1 MLPLHDLLLVGNLPN
16 LIPMDCDILSTE
28 GVRWRVRVALD
39 AAEARSML
47 ADSPPH
53 VIACATILH
62 DTRGLALLESLRV
75 THPETIRIL
84 VGETTD
90 EAQSVR
96 ALTVAHRMVDPHRG
110 QFLRAL
116 TEAGHLLNHI
126 NNASVRRVLTE
137 VSDLPARPSIHLSV
151 SQAVRH
157 PDHAAD
163 EAAKTVTSDPTLAA
177 LVLRVANRGAL
188 HPHHAIGSVE
198 LAVRYL
204 GLRTV
209 EAIAL
214 LHGLGAPAP
223 GDAIATRRFETFL
236 THAEASRVATE
247 ILCDVEG
254 LEGDPRDNTITAA
267 LLHDIGVLILAR
279 YAPEKLT
286 MAENAAKRAGV
297 HRTVAE
303 QAMFD
308 CTHAEVGAC
317 MLALWGLPAE
327 LTRAVAH
334 HHRPDM
340 DGRPGL
346 TPALLIHVARSLA
359 RTPITCDPDGP
370 PEQWRALDIDLDALR
385 RLGLDNRL
393 PLWARTIRDRWP
405 ADLPPAPINRTPT
418 AASDSPV
425 MTSQSGQRPN

>member
-1 MLPLHDLLLVGNLPN
+1 MLPLHDLLLVGDLPT
-16 LIPMDCDILSTE
+16 LTPPECDILSTE
-28 GVRWRVRVALD
+28 GVRWRIRIALNG
-39 AAEARSML
+39 AEARSML

-53 VIACATILH
+53 VIACSAILH

-84 VGETTD
+84 VGETAD

-96 ALTVAHRMVDPHRG
+96 ALTIAHRMVDPDRG
-110 QFLRAL
+110 QLLRTL

-137 VSDLPARPSIHLSV
+137 VSDLPARPNIHLAV
-151 SQAVRH
+151 SHAARH

-247 ILCDVEG
+247 ILCDAEG
-254 LEGDPRDNTITAA
+254 LEGDRRDNAITAA
-267 LLHDIGVLILAR
+267 LLHDIGILVLAR

-286 MAENAAKRAGV
+286 MAENAATRAGV
-297 HRTVAE
+297 HRAVAE
-303 QAMFD
+303 QALFD

-327 LTRAVAH
+327 LTKAVAY
-334 HHRPDM
+334 HHRPDR
-340 DGRPGL
+340 DERPGL
-346 TPALLIHVARSLA
+346 TAALLIHVARSLA
-359 RTPITCDPDGP
+359 RAPTTCDPDGP

-385 RLGLDNRL
+385 RIGLDNRL
-393 PLWARTIRDRWP
+393 PHWAKSIRDRWP
-405 ADLPPAPINRTPT
+405 PDLPSAPINRTPT
-418 AASDSPV
+418 VASASPATAA
-425 MTSQSGQRPN
+425 QSGRRPN

>member
-1 MLPLHDLLLVGNLPN
+1 MLPLHDLLLVGDLPT
-16 LIPMDCDILSTE
+16 LTPDERDTLSTD
-28 GVRWRVRVALD
+28 GVRWRVRIAMD

-53 VIACATILH
+53 VIACTATLN
-62 DTRGLALLESLRV
+62 DTCGLDLLESLRF

-84 VGETTD
+84 VGESSD

-96 ALTVAHRMVDPHRG
+96 ALTVAHRMVDPDRS
-110 QFLRAL
+110 QLLRTL

-126 NNASVRRVLTE
+126 NNAAVRRVLTE
-137 VSDLPARPSIHLSV
+137 ISDLPARPQIHLAV
-151 SQAVRH
+151 SQAARH
-157 PDHAAD
+157 PDRAAD
-163 EAAKTVTSDPTLAA
+163 EVAKRVTSDPALAA

-214 LHGLGAPAP
+214 LHGLGAPVP
-223 GDAIATRRFETFL
+223 GDAVATHRFETFL
-236 THAEASRVATE
+236 THAEASRVAAE
-247 ILCDVEG
+247 ILCEAEG
-254 LEGDPRDNTITAA
+254 IEGDQRDNTITAA
-267 LLHDIGVLILAR
+267 LLHDIGILVLAR
-279 YAPEKLT
+279 YAPEKLA
-286 MAENAAKRAGV
+286 MVENAATRAGV
-297 HRTVAE
+297 HRAVAE

-334 HHRPDM
+334 HHQPDR

-346 TPALLIHVARSLA
+346 TPALLVHVARALA
-359 RTPITCDPDGP
+359 RVPITCDPEGSA
-370 PEQWRALDIDLDALR
+370 EQWRSLDIDLDALR
-385 RLGLDNRL
+385 RVDLIGRL
-393 PLWARTIRDRWP
+393 PHWARAIRDQWP
-405 ADLPPAPINRTPT
+405 ADLPSAPINRTPT
-418 AASDSPV
+418 LATALP
-425 MTSQSGQRPN
+425 SGRRPN